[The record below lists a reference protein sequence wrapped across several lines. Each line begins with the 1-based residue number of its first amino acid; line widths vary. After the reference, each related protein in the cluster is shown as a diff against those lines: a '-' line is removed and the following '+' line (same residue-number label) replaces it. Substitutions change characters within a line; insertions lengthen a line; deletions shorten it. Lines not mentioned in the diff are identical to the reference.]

1 MSGVP
6 GSGVKGARGCDG
18 GGGAEGKSTVLFGEK
33 LMANAFNASWATRGK
48 HHK

>member
-6 GSGVKGARGCDG
+6 GSGVKGARGCER
-18 GGGAEGKSTVLFGEK
+18 GGGAEGKSTVLVGEK
-33 LMANAFNASWATRGK
+33 LTPNAFNASWAARGK